1 LHNTNKYINKLFIIK
16 RIIFMDTYLSLLG
29 FIAVMVGTP
38 GPANLLLTIGGVQ
51 FGLSRCLLFI
61 LGLIIGKLVLNII
74 IGLGLG
80 VFVTNYPWINLAL
93 KFTSAAYMIWLSVTS
108 WSIDPKA
115 KVEKSGSSKF
125 SFYKGLIVH
134 PLNPKAWVM
143 CLIAWTAFAPKLGTA
158 SEQLVIVCLSFILC
172 QLVLHSAWCW
182 VGEKLRY
189 LPFNRQKTSR
199 FLIVLTVIVIIW
211 AVTVTT

>member
-1 LHNTNKYINKLFIIK
+1 
-16 RIIFMDTYLSLLG
+16 MDTYLSLLG

-182 VGEKLRY
+182 LGEKLRY

-199 FLIVLTVIVIIW
+199 FLIIVTIIVILW
-211 AVTVTT
+211 AVTTTT

>member
-1 LHNTNKYINKLFIIK
+1 
-16 RIIFMDTYLSLLG
+16 METYLSLLG
-29 FIAVMVGTP
+29 FIIIMVGTP

-74 IGLGLG
+74 IGLGL
-80 VFVTNYPWINLAL
+80 
-93 KFTSAAYMIWLSVTS
+93 
-108 WSIDPKA
+108 
-115 KVEKSGSSKF
+115 VEKSGSSKF

-211 AVTVTT
+211 VVTVTT

>member
-1 LHNTNKYINKLFIIK
+1 
-16 RIIFMDTYLSLLG
+16 MDTYLSLLG
-29 FIAVMVGTP
+29 FIVIMVGTP

-61 LGLIIGKLVLNII
+61 LGLIIGKLALNIF
-74 IGLGLG
+74 IGLGLD
-80 VFVTNYPWINLAL
+80 VFVTDYPWVNLAL
-93 KFTSAAYMIWLSVTS
+93 KFTSAAYMIWLSVIS
-108 WSIDPKA
+108 WSIDPEA
-115 KVEKSGSSKF
+115 QIEKSGANKF

-158 SEQLVIVCLSFILC
+158 SEQLIIVCLSFMIC

-182 VGEKLRY
+182 LGEKLRY
-189 LPFNRQKTSR
+189 LPFNRRKTSR
-199 FLIVLTVIVIIW
+199 FLIILTIIVILW

>member
-1 LHNTNKYINKLFIIK
+1 
-16 RIIFMDTYLSLLG
+16 MDTYLSLLG

-61 LGLIIGKLVLNII
+61 LGLIIGKLVLNIL

-93 KFTSAAYMIWLSVTS
+93 KFTSAAYMIWLSITS
-108 WSIDPKA
+108 WSIDPKP

-125 SFYKGLIVH
+125 SFYKCLIVH

-211 AVTVTT
+211 AVAVTT

>member
-1 LHNTNKYINKLFIIK
+1 MHHTNKYINKLFIIK

>member
-1 LHNTNKYINKLFIIK
+1 
-16 RIIFMDTYLSLLG
+16 MDTYLSLLG

-61 LGLIIGKLVLNII
+61 LGLIIGKLVLNIL

-158 SEQLVIVCLSFILC
+158 SEQLVIVCLSFILW

-211 AVTVTT
+211 AVAVTT

>member
-1 LHNTNKYINKLFIIK
+1 
-16 RIIFMDTYLSLLG
+16 MDTYLSLLG

-74 IGLGLG
+74 IGLGLA

-158 SEQLVIVCLSFILC
+158 SEQLIIVCLSFILC

>member
-1 LHNTNKYINKLFIIK
+1 MNNTNKYINKLFIIK

-158 SEQLVIVCLSFILC
+158 SEQLVIICLSFILC

-211 AVTVTT
+211 VVTVTT

>member
-1 LHNTNKYINKLFIIK
+1 
-16 RIIFMDTYLSLLG
+16 MDTYLSLLG

-74 IGLGLG
+74 IVLGLG
-80 VFVTNYPWINLAL
+80 VFITNYPWINLAL

-115 KVEKSGSSKF
+115 KVEKSSSSKF

>member
-1 LHNTNKYINKLFIIK
+1 
-16 RIIFMDTYLSLLG
+16 
-29 FIAVMVGTP
+29 
-38 GPANLLLTIGGVQ
+38 
-51 FGLSRCLLFI
+51 
-61 LGLIIGKLVLNII
+61 
-74 IGLGLG
+74 
-80 VFVTNYPWINLAL
+80 
-93 KFTSAAYMIWLSVTS
+93 MIWLSVTS

-211 AVTVTT
+211 AVAVTT

>member
-1 LHNTNKYINKLFIIK
+1 
-16 RIIFMDTYLSLLG
+16 MDTYLSLLG
-29 FIAVMVGTP
+29 FIVIMVGTP

-61 LGLIIGKLVLNII
+61 LGLIIGKLVLNIL

-80 VFVTNYPWINLAL
+80 VFITNYPWITLAL

-115 KVEKSGSSKF
+115 KVEKSSSSKF
-125 SFYKGLIVH
+125 GFYKGLIVH

-199 FLIVLTVIVIIW
+199 FLIVLTIIVILW

>member
-1 LHNTNKYINKLFIIK
+1 
-16 RIIFMDTYLSLLG
+16 MDTYFSLLG
-29 FIAVMVGTP
+29 FIAVMGGTP

-61 LGLIIGKLVLNII
+61 LGLIIGKLVLNIL

-80 VFVTNYPWINLAL
+80 VFVTNYPRINLAL

-211 AVTVTT
+211 AVAVTT

>member
-1 LHNTNKYINKLFIIK
+1 
-16 RIIFMDTYLSLLG
+16 MDTYLSLLG

-158 SEQLVIVCLSFILC
+158 SEQLIIVCLSFILC

-182 VGEKLRY
+182 LGEKLRY

-199 FLIVLTVIVIIW
+199 FLIIVTIIVILW
-211 AVTVTT
+211 AVTTTT

>member
-1 LHNTNKYINKLFIIK
+1 
-16 RIIFMDTYLSLLG
+16 MDTYLSLLG
-29 FIAVMVGTP
+29 FIAVMVGPP

-158 SEQLVIVCLSFILC
+158 SEQLIIVCLSFILC

-182 VGEKLRY
+182 AGEKLRY

>member
-1 LHNTNKYINKLFIIK
+1 
-16 RIIFMDTYLSLLG
+16 MDTYLSLLG

-61 LGLIIGKLVLNII
+61 MGLIIGKLVLNIL

-158 SEQLVIVCLSFILC
+158 SEQLIIVCLSFILC

>member
-1 LHNTNKYINKLFIIK
+1 NTNKYINKLFIIK

-211 AVTVTT
+211 AVAVTT

>member
-1 LHNTNKYINKLFIIK
+1 
-16 RIIFMDTYLSLLG
+16 MDTYLSLLG
-29 FIAVMVGTP
+29 FIVIMVGTP

-61 LGLIIGKLVLNII
+61 LGLIIGKLALNIF
-74 IGLGLG
+74 IGLGLD
-80 VFVTNYPWINLAL
+80 VFVTDYPWVNLAL
-93 KFTSAAYMIWLSVTS
+93 KFTSAAYMIWLSVIS
-108 WSIDPKA
+108 WSIDPEA
-115 KVEKSGSSKF
+115 QIEKSDTGKF

-158 SEQLVIVCLSFILC
+158 SEQLIIVCLSFILC

-182 VGEKLRY
+182 LGEKLRY

-199 FLIVLTVIVIIW
+199 FLIIVTIIVILW
-211 AVTVTT
+211 AVTTTT

>member
-61 LGLIIGKLVLNII
+61 LGLIIGKLVLNIL

-158 SEQLVIVCLSFILC
+158 SEQLIIVCLSFILC

-211 AVTVTT
+211 AVAVTT

>member
-1 LHNTNKYINKLFIIK
+1 
-16 RIIFMDTYLSLLG
+16 MDTYLSLLG

-51 FGLSRCLLFI
+51 FGLRRWLLFI

-115 KVEKSGSSKF
+115 KVETSGSSKF

-211 AVTVTT
+211 AVAVTT

>member
-1 LHNTNKYINKLFIIK
+1 
-16 RIIFMDTYLSLLG
+16 MDTYLSLLG

-211 AVTVTT
+211 VVTVTTLTYNLRSVSI

>member
-1 LHNTNKYINKLFIIK
+1 
-16 RIIFMDTYLSLLG
+16 MDTYLSLLG

-61 LGLIIGKLVLNII
+61 LGLIIGKLVLNIL

-115 KVEKSGSSKF
+115 KVEKSGSGRF

-211 AVTVTT
+211 AVAVTT

>member
-1 LHNTNKYINKLFIIK
+1 
-16 RIIFMDTYLSLLG
+16 MDTYLSLLG

-115 KVEKSGSSKF
+115 AVEKSGSSKF

>member
-1 LHNTNKYINKLFIIK
+1 
-16 RIIFMDTYLSLLG
+16 MDTYLSLLG

-108 WSIDPKA
+108 WSIAPKA

-158 SEQLVIVCLSFILC
+158 SEQLIIVCLSFILC

>member
-1 LHNTNKYINKLFIIK
+1 
-16 RIIFMDTYLSLLG
+16 MDTYLSLLG

-61 LGLIIGKLVLNII
+61 LGLIIGKLVLNIL

-80 VFVTNYPWINLAL
+80 VFVTNYPWIHLAL

-158 SEQLVIVCLSFILC
+158 SEQLIIVCLSFILC

-211 AVTVTT
+211 AVAVTT

>member
-1 LHNTNKYINKLFIIK
+1 
-16 RIIFMDTYLSLLG
+16 MDTYLSLLG

-61 LGLIIGKLVLNII
+61 LGLIIGKLVLNIL

-115 KVEKSGSSKF
+115 TVEKSGSSKF